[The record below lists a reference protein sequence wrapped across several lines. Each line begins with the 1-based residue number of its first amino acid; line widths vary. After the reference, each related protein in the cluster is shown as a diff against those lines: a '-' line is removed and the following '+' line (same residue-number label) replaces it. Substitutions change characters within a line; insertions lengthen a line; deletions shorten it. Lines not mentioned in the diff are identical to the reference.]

1 MYPAYLHQLKNINF
15 SVNIKKKKENTT
27 HMHNIAE
34 NRRLNFVVFIMS
46 NTIKTIEAH
55 RHANARIG
63 ENPPKRRRSQK
74 ILKRYEIT
82 ISSAVFVQSA
92 PQRFLQKIDTDIIKP
107 QIKQKIIEK
116 K

>member
-27 HMHNIAE
+27 HMHNITE
-34 NRRLNFVVFIMS
+34 NRRLNFVVFIMAK
-46 NTIKTIEAH
+46 TIKTIEAH
-55 RHANARIG
+55 RHANARSG

-82 ISSAVFVQSA
+82 TSSAVFVQSA

>member
-34 NRRLNFVVFIMS
+34 NRRLNFVVFIMA

-63 ENPPKRRRSQK
+63 ENRRKEGEARK
-74 ILKRYEIT
+74 
-82 ISSAVFVQSA
+82 F
-92 PQRFLQKIDTDIIKP
+92 
-107 QIKQKIIEK
+107 
-116 K
+116 